1 MFMNDKAIWSSLLS
15 LMVGC
20 IPPSHPRYGAWSG
33 LGGTHWPPPR
43 VMTPLVET
51 APASPGSLV
60 ASTRTALE

>member
-1 MFMNDKAIWSSLLS
+1 MHMIKQFGIFIVPNGMFA
-15 LMVGC
+15 
-20 IPPSHPRYGAWSG
+20 PSHPRYGAWSG
-33 LGGTHWPPPR
+33 LRGTHWPPPR